1 MIIRVQENVR
11 LELIAQRHA
20 KQLYQ
25 AVNND
30 RQHLAE
36 FLPWVGSMKSVS
48 DFTNYIKNCRLL
60 YEQKKEVSFV
70 ILLHDVVVG
79 RIGLHHLYLDN
90 KTAAIGYWL
99 TKDAQ
104 GQGIVINSCK
114 KLIALGF
121 TEIGLHRLE
130 IKAATTN
137 LRSQAI
143 PEKLSF
149 KKEGVLREAEL
160 VNDKF
165 LDLYL
170 YSLLS
175 HEWTKQTT
183 NH

>member
-1 MIIRVQENVR
+1 MTLPRLTSDGVHVTFAESAWPHTVVDVGTPLISPRTCAGVR
-11 LELIAQRHA
+11 NETEL
-20 KQLYQ
+20 
-25 AVNND
+25 
-30 RQHLAE
+30 
-36 FLPWVGSMKSVS
+36 S
-48 DFTNYIKNCRLL
+48 
-60 YEQKKEVSFV
+60 
-70 ILLHDVVVG
+70 
-79 RIGLHHLYLDN
+79 
-90 KTAAIGYWL
+90 AATFG
-99 TKDAQ
+99 
-104 GQGIVINSCK
+104 